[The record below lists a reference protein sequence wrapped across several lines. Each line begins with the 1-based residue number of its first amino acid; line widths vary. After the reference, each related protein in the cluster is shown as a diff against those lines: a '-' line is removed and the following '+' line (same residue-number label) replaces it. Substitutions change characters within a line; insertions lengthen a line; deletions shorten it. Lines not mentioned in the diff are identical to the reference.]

1 MAVWKFHSPFLDDVR
16 TKGLGPAL
24 YFKVNETVER
34 VTAGMDIEDIRSML
48 RGDPAPRPNPRV
60 RPHADGFWLHMRPTY
75 YHNLVTGVYPSFRMG
90 WLSTYFF
97 AFEIITGLF
106 LMIFYTPSP
115 LVAYENM
122 LNILSNVPFGRLMRD
137 LHKLGAE
144 MMVIVVLLHMVRTF
158 VTGSY
163 KKPRQFTWF
172 TGVILLLVTLVLSF
186 SGYLLP
192 WDQLALWAVTI
203 GASMVEAV
211 QPQAVGDFLNLLVRG
226 GPQFNEGGLLR
237 WYLLHILLLPLIG
250 IVFTGVHYYKVVLHG
265 HGLPP
270 EVEPVGEDTAKR
282 VPMDQRTYFMPDI
295 LTRELLLV
303 CVVTAGMIFAAVFF
317 YHAPLEPHAD
327 PLVTPLHT
335 TAPWYFL
342 WIQGMLK
349 IGDKFIWGVV
359 MPGVMFGILFVLP
372 YLEVGPSR
380 RYGDRRVGLTF
391 LSLSVALMAMLSYMG
406 TPRYG
411 VPASLNVEIV
421 AELVPQTHP
430 GPFRQGSWADYQVGA
445 VTDTNPTGRVVY
457 AAAEYD
463 SAPTPTLR
471 RLLEEMQHGVEH
483 AIHRYEGQYPDGL
496 KDARGYIIIEESQPG
511 LKRIVFRVVW
521 DPDDVYIT
529 DARAFSTGPLTAP
542 DNENPCPGYP
552 PTPAQG
558 EYCVSTYLHE
568 DSNFRQGP

>member
-1 MAVWKFHSPFLDDVR
+1 MSVWKFHSPFIDDVR
-16 TKGLGPAL
+16 QRGLGPAL

-34 VTAGMDIEDIRSML
+34 VTAGLDIEDIRSML

-106 LMIFYTPSP
+106 LMVFYTPSP

-144 MMVIVVLLHMVRTF
+144 MMVIVVCLHMLRTF
-158 VTGSY
+158 ITGSY
-163 KKPRQFTWF
+163 KKPRQFTWL

-203 GASMVEAV
+203 GASMAEAV
-211 QPQAVGDFLNLLVRG
+211 QPQAVGDLLNLVVRG

-237 WYLLHILLLPLIG
+237 WYLLHVLLLPIIG
-250 IVFTGVHYYKVVLHG
+250 IVFTGVHYYKVILHG

-282 VPMDQRTYFMPDI
+282 TPVDQRTYFMPDI
-295 LTRELLLV
+295 LTRELLLFS
-303 CVVTAGMIFAAVFF
+303 VVTVGMVFAATFF
-317 YHAPLEPHAD
+317 YHAPLEPHAN

-349 IGDKFIWGVV
+349 IGDKFLWGVI

-372 YLEVGPSR
+372 YVEVGPSR

-391 LSLSVALMAMLSYMG
+391 VALMTAILAILSYMG

-411 VPASLNVEIV
+411 VPASLNVEII
-421 AELVPQTHP
+421 AEIVPQTHP
-430 GPFRQGSWADYQVGA
+430 GPFRQSEWDEYWTEASSDA
-445 VTDTNPTGRVVY
+445 NPTGRAVY
-457 AAAEYD
+457 QAADWAN
-463 SAPTPTLR
+463 APTDTLKDI
-471 RLLEEMQHGVEH
+471 LHEMQEGVEH
-483 AIHRYEGQYPDGL
+483 AEMRYTQNAADGL
-496 KDARGYIIIEESQPG
+496 KDVRGTMIIENWQEG
-511 LKRIVFRVVW
+511 LKKVTWRVVW
-521 DPDDVYIT
+521 DPDDVYDST
-529 DARAFSTGPLTAP
+529 TGTFTTGPASAP
-542 DNENPCPGYP
+542 GDDNVCPVGQIVP
-552 PTPAQG
+552 G
-558 EYCVSTYLHE
+558 EYCQTSYLDAE
-568 DSNFRQGP
+568 ANYRQGP